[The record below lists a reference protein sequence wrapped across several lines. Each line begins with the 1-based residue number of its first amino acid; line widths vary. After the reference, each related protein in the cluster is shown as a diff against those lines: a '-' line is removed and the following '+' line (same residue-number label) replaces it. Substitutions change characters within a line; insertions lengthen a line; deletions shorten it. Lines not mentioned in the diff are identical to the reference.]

1 MKRTCEVAFDL
12 SDECVGGDRPRARA
26 SCSWM
31 IYEDSS
37 ESDDE
42 GRADSMQ
49 SEGEGAREGANG
61 GGWETESVSADSQ
74 GTSHTFATTTTVATS
89 ITNTLPTTR
98 RPYENCPWLKPYV
111 DSSASDDEPDDG
123 TGDSTF
129 EDYRNAFLEHPGE
142 NSNGHRRRNAASVAS
157 GATSTTTST
166 TTTRVSVASR
176 CALGVLPKSRKQL
189 RRALESENAVSD
201 LLMQTCGCGGYCYQ
215 TFRVACGS
223 TPRAIKAVL
232 EMRAERFD
240 QKFDDQFN
248 YLRRL
253 IEQSHSYDPIKEV
266 HRFDW
271 ILRSVEHGLG
281 VKVCEEVWFN
291 VRGYRVPLLNS
302 TARRVMTTLRKR
314 KHAPPLERRRI
325 ITGHSARWHATEA
338 WITKYIGLHGQPR
351 PAAEGVVGQ
360 IFLAKREMTD
370 RHTIYVKDL
379 TGDGT
384 HSKAQTGH
392 FQYGQFRHVW
402 QETAKVWKSPEG
414 DLFDVVESE
423 ERVRGFKRCNR
434 CEFVHEKIVK
444 AKTKE
449 EREFWRKKQERH

>member
-1 MKRTCEVAFDL
+1 
-12 SDECVGGDRPRARA
+12 
-26 SCSWM
+26 
-31 IYEDSS
+31 
-37 ESDDE
+37 
-42 GRADSMQ
+42 
-49 SEGEGAREGANG
+49 
-61 GGWETESVSADSQ
+61 
-74 GTSHTFATTTTVATS
+74 
-89 ITNTLPTTR
+89 
-98 RPYENCPWLKPYV
+98 
-111 DSSASDDEPDDG
+111 
-123 TGDSTF
+123 
-129 EDYRNAFLEHPGE
+129 
-142 NSNGHRRRNAASVAS
+142 
-157 GATSTTTST
+157 
-166 TTTRVSVASR
+166 
-176 CALGVLPKSRKQL
+176 
-189 RRALESENAVSD
+189 
-201 LLMQTCGCGGYCYQ
+201 
-215 TFRVACGS
+215 
-223 TPRAIKAVL
+223 
-232 EMRAERFD
+232 
-240 QKFDDQFN
+240 
-248 YLRRL
+248 
-253 IEQSHSYDPIKEV
+253 
-266 HRFDW
+266 
-271 ILRSVEHGLG
+271 
-281 VKVCEEVWFN
+281 
-291 VRGYRVPLLNS
+291 
-302 TARRVMTTLRKR
+302 MTTLRKR

-449 EREFWRKKQERH
+449 EREFWREKQERHWTDVRNGRKVYGANIQRALANKDSVISISIDAADQRKMRIPVTSSNAKRIGALWKLKLKVTGVIIHGDGYYPFVSFPWLKTGANITATIMHALFSQGKFDGKETAYIQWDGANDNVAFTNVYYFVWLLLASQRKGATLKTIVISRFLVGHTHFDVDQLFSVFSQFIFGSRRLQRKRRDMFTLSEFKEMTERAHKNLKQFKWLHATYDWDQFFKNSKECGQLEKGLQKAFVIRMTVDDTQPGQVFVESKPMGDRTNRRTF